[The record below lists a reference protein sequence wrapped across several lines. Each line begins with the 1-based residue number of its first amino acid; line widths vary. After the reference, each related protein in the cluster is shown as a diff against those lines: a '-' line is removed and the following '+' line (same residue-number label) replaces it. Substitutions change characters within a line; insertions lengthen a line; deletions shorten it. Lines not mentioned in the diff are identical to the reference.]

1 MNLKGDLR
9 LLYEELNSLDPEV
22 KKDALKKTIVYMS
35 VGRDVS
41 EIFQT
46 VIRCLEINDIEMKKL
61 IYLYIVNYSQSR
73 PKDAIMVINQFC
85 RVAFV
90 HEDVDKK
97 NNNKP
102 LIRALAFR
110 TMGCLRVKELNEYLI
125 TPLLDGTLGSAGLRD
140 GNSYV
145 RKTAVMCVPK
155 IYEITPELVDRTDAV
170 QILKDIFERDG
181 NSQVVA
187 NAAQAL
193 AELSVLRCALVTQ
206 QEEAHRVEPEDPRP
220 HHRLPQRHLRVGT
233 GLPARPPQRLPRSH
247 RGRRRAVRP
256 AHPASSTAS
265 SPDSPTSTPPS
276 SSRLSA
282 PSSASCTCS
291 PNPCATRSA
300 RSSPTR

>member
-125 TPLLDGTLGSAGLRD
+125 TLLLDGRIRSAGLKD
-140 GNSYV
+140 ANSYV

-155 IYEITPELVDRTDAV
+155 IYEITPELVDRTDAI
-170 QILKDIFERDG
+170 QILKDIFEKDG

-193 AELSVLRCALVTQ
+193 AELSVLRYRPLTQ
-206 QEEAHRVEPEDPRP
+206 QEEAHRVQRQDARSHPRVS
-220 HHRLPQRHLRVGT
+220 QRHLRVGPDI
-233 GLPARPPQRLPRSH
+233 PAGPLERVPGRHLR
-247 RGRRRAVRP
+247 RRRAVRL

-265 SPDSPTSTPPS
+265 SPDSRTSTPPS
-276 SSRLSA
+276 SSPPCA
-282 PSSASCTCS
+282 PSSASCTC
-291 PNPCATRSA
+291 
-300 RSSPTR
+300 

>member
-110 TMGCLRVKELNEYLI
+110 TMGCLRVKELNEYLV
-125 TPLLDGTLGSAGLRD
+125 TPLLDGTPRSPGLRD
-140 GNSYV
+140 ANSYV

-155 IYEITPELVDRTDAV
+155 IYEITPELVDRTDAL

-193 AELSVLRCALVTQ
+193 AELSVLRYQPLT
-206 QEEAHRVEPEDPRP
+206 
-220 HHRLPQRHLRVGT
+220 
-233 GLPARPPQRLPRSH
+233 
-247 RGRRRAVRP
+247 
-256 AHPASSTAS
+256 
-265 SPDSPTSTPPS
+265 
-276 SSRLSA
+276 
-282 PSSASCTCS
+282 
-291 PNPCATRSA
+291 
-300 RSSPTR
+300 

>member
-155 IYEITPELVDRTDAV
+155 IYEITPELVDRTDAL
-170 QILKDIFERDG
+170 QILKDIFERDS

-193 AELSVLRCALVTQ
+193 AELSVLRYCRLTQ
-206 QEEAHRVEPEDPRP
+206 QEEAHRVQPEDARP
-220 HHRLPQRHLRVGT
+220 HHRLSQRHLRVGT
-233 GLPARPPQRLPRSH
+233 GLPARPAQRVPGRH
-247 RGRRRAVRP
+247 RRRRRAVRL
-256 AHPASSTAS
+256 AHAASSTAS
-265 SPDSPTSTPPS
+265 SPDSRTSTPPS
-276 SSRLSA
+276 SSPRSA
-282 PSSASCTCS
+282 PSSDSCTCCPS
-291 PNPCATRSA
+291 PSAKRSA
-300 RSSPTR
+300 PSSPTR